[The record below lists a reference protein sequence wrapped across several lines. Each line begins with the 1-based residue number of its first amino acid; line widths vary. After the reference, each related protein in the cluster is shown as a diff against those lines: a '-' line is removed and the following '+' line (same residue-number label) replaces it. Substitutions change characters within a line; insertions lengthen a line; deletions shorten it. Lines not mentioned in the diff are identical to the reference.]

1 MVESQIK
8 DLELTLD
15 IKHREREKEDQR
27 KGELLD
33 VIQALKLQIDL
44 ESRFNEKMIS
54 DKVKQ
59 QEEKDIEDL
68 KKRKQDIYPQITQ
81 TDAD

>member
-68 KKRKQDIYPQITQ
+68 KKRIEEANKQIQKRKD
-81 TDAD
+81 